1 MGAKDRVS
9 RLSGIFAISF
19 IEWTLSSV
27 EGGNKCF
34 FALIVVYI
42 FAKKGRAMTTPN
54 ITIYHMKASR
64 SVRVTWL
71 LEELRL
77 PYSTE
82 IIEFDYGNAGGEA
95 Y

>member
-1 MGAKDRVS
+1 
-9 RLSGIFAISF
+9 
-19 IEWTLSSV
+19 
-27 EGGNKCF
+27 
-34 FALIVVYI
+34 
-42 FAKKGRAMTTPN
+42 MTTPN